1 MAIGPHSPPAA
12 KQLERLHKEVL
23 ACTRCV
29 ERGYLAAAHPIF
41 SGRHSDRIMLVG
53 QAPGRVS
60 VDKAVPFGGPS
71 GPRLEHWLELAGFE
85 KGAFRSRV
93 YLTSL
98 IKCDPGRS
106 DRGHGDRK
114 PSPQEVA
121 LCRPF
126 LDDELR
132 VVQPKVV
139 LLVGTMAIA
148 AFLRAAPL
156 EEIVGTLVEQDGK
169 LLLPL
174 PHPSG
179 ASRWLNDPP
188 HQEVLANAITK
199 LALCRQKYGL

>member
-1 MAIGPHSPPAA
+1 MAIGSDSPPTAER
-12 KQLERLHKEVL
+12 LERLHATVL

-29 ERGYLAAAHPIF
+29 ERGYTANARPIF
-41 SGRHSDRIMLVG
+41 SGRHSDRIMLIG

-60 VDKAVPFGGPS
+60 AEKALPFGGPS
-71 GPRLEHWLELAGFE
+71 GPRLEQWLERAGFE
-85 KGAFRSRV
+85 KGALRSRV

-98 IKCDPGRS
+98 TKCDPGRS
-106 DRGHGDRK
+106 NSGHGDRK

-126 LDDELR
+126 LDEELR
-132 VVQPKVV
+132 IVQPKVV

-148 AFLRAAPL
+148 TFLGPAPL
-156 EEIVGTLVEQDGK
+156 EEMVGSLVEQDTR
-169 LLLPL
+169 LFLPL

-188 HQEVLANAITK
+188 HQELLANAITK
-199 LALCRQKYGL
+199 LAALRQDYAL